1 VDDENTLTNPHMA
14 PRPSAA
20 SEPHSKP
27 DAVDSPGA
35 LIQLRAYLAQQE
47 LPENTRLPPEREL
60 GTLLGLA
67 RGDLRKAMAVLE
79 SEGEI
84 WRHVGKGTFTGNRPK
99 DELFSISTIAS
110 QSSPS
115 EVMRT
120 RALIEP
126 VIAREAA
133 LNATADNIK
142 EMRRCLLRTRQ
153 ARSWRQY
160 EHWTNT
166 LHRTIAQSTRNTL
179 LLAMFDT
186 MITVRRAVFW
196 GRLRPTKDKPS
207 RDHRSF
213 AEHGAIID
221 AIEQRDPRGA
231 AQQMR
236 DHLGMVHERLLDTA
250 HGEP

>member
-1 VDDENTLTNPHMA
+1 MEDDRNVTNRSGWGDTE
-14 PRPSAA
+14 PRSKADAA
-20 SEPHSKP
+20 ETR
-27 DAVDSPGA
+27 GA

-47 LPENTRLPPEREL
+47 LPENSRLPPEREL
-60 GTLLGLA
+60 GRILGLT

-84 WRHVGKGTFTGNRPK
+84 WRHVGKGTFTGSRPT
-99 DELFSISTIAS
+99 DELFSIARLAA
-110 QSSPS
+110 QSSPP

-126 VIAREAA
+126 LIAREAA

-142 EMRRCLLRTRQ
+142 AMRRCLRRTRQ
-153 ARSWRQY
+153 ARTWRQY

-186 MITVRRAVFW
+186 LITVRRAVLW
-196 GRLRPTKDKPS
+196 GRLRPTKDKPAT
-207 RDHRSF
+207 DHRSH
-213 AEHGAIID
+213 AEHEAVID
-221 AIEQRDPRGA
+221 AIEQRDPRA
-231 AQQMR
+231 AAECMSE
-236 DHLGMVHERLLDTA
+236 HLGMVHERLFESA
-250 HGEP
+250 SAE